1 MVSVTSRLKQA
12 SLFLCFRTPS
22 FLSFTQDSN
31 SQYHF
36 LLQIIPIS
44 VSKSVIS
51 DNSVHCIFSL
61 ECEDVNTS
69 SCLTIIYH
77 VLLEASFCF
86 TRCLLSRNI
95 CFWGYSF
102 TRRWRYVQGKIGS
115 VILEF
120 SCFILSRLFPNNHS
134 YGDEALQFNYIS
146 LFWKIINLVTYIFKF
161 LQLKLCVTWQRQ

>member
-1 MVSVTSRLKQA
+1 LVSVTSRLKQA

-69 SCLTIIYH
+69 SCLTIIMSFSR
-77 VLLEASFCF
+77 LLFASLVAFCLATF
-86 TRCLLSRNI
+86 ASGASRLPDDEGI
-95 CFWGYSF
+95 
-102 TRRWRYVQGKIGS
+102 YVQGKIGS

-120 SCFILSRLFPNNHS
+120 SCFVLSRLFPSNHS
-134 YGDEALQFNYIS
+134 YGDEVLQ
-146 LFWKIINLVTYIFKF
+146 
-161 LQLKLCVTWQRQ
+161 